1 MHPVATV
8 SVQQQSY
15 LAKSNKDEGHNQS
28 RSLKNL
34 QKFRFSF
41 NADELKLLSW
51 PVPKAKQC
59 KHFILTT
66 GIINELTDSQRKALP
81 QNGCIFWQKCRF
93 GGRHLPS

>member
-1 MHPVATV
+1 MIHIGTEEWWIMHPVATV

-51 PVPKAKQC
+51 PVPKAKQY
-59 KHFILTT
+59 K
-66 GIINELTDSQRKALP
+66 
-81 QNGCIFWQKCRF
+81 RF
-93 GGRHLPS
+93 FFNNWYNK